1 MLGFY
6 VKCSICDRDDFF
18 FVGKIIYIVC
28 ICILYFYN
36 CYYYNIELF
45 YLIKIIIFNEFFKFF

>member
-6 VKCSICDRDDFF
+6 VKCSICDGDDFF
-18 FVGKIIYIVC
+18 FVRKIIYIVC

-45 YLIKIIIFNEFFKFF
+45 I